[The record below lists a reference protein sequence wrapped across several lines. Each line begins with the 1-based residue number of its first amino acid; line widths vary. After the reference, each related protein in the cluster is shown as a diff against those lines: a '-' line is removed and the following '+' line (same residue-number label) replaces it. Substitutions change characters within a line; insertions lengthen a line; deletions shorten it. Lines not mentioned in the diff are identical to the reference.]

1 MSLKK
6 DLNKF
11 KPRKEQTMA
20 LNFIKEQYN
29 LNPINKFY
37 LLDMPVG
44 SGKSH
49 LAVMISD
56 WYKTEVNRSA
66 KIDIVTNSK
75 ILQDQY
81 SNTYSSISDLKGK
94 DNYECINY
102 ACSCTQGSVFN
113 KLNKTKC
120 ENCPYSEARDGY
132 MKGTISLTNFH
143 LYILYSIYKPEIIE
157 NRGSNVLIVDEAQD
171 FDDVMTN
178 FISIKITE
186 KTIKKYKFKDESK
199 IIKEL
204 KSVSTIDNYIEF
216 LKNFEKNIDQKIA
229 SINANL
235 LHGKRNEITDKR
247 SLKISKILNESNKDV
262 KTMKLLTDIKRL
274 ALKIEVFLKEY
285 KNNPNNWVLETE
297 YNKETNTKES
307 SLEPIWAYDYLYNY
321 VFKKYDIVILMSG
334 TILDKNLFSKLNGI
348 DINSAAYYSI
358 ESPFDVKSRPIYYL
372 PVGKM
377 TFKKKQ
383 ETFKKYVIYL
393 KKILRKYK
401 DKKGI
406 IHTNSFE
413 LANWIKDSIKDPRLI
428 FHDSTNKDDMLKMHK
443 ESDKPTVLVSPS
455 MDTGVS
461 FDNDHARFQIIA
473 KIPYPS
479 LASVKN
485 KLRQKTNPAWY
496 AWKTSSSLQQACG
509 RIVRSNSDWGDTII
523 IDASFSDIIKW
534 NSNLMPT
541 WFQESIKKINISN

>member
-235 LHGKRNEITDKR
+235 LQGKRNEITDKR